1 MQLFKDLA
9 RHFFQRFFDNEMV
22 SPRGDVRMSLANILG
37 LLAMP
42 GVMIPIFLMFKY
54 ALVAYVNA
62 ANFEASTWFDKMFF
76 LTWAMGAMGIITVLE
91 WDALFP
97 DRRDYAILTPLPL
110 RMRTVFAAKLAALAG
125 FLGIFSLDIL
135 SISPG
140 MYPLVVLQARPK
152 NAGLI
157 DVGHYAVAHLAAVLA
172 ATAFIF
178 LFLVALEGLLMVLLG
193 NRGFRRV
200 SRYAQFLTMFALFNM
215 FLFFPRVADA
225 LYSSRGTASTSW
237 IQVFPPAWFL
247 GIYEV
252 MLGSTRPVFRPLA
265 ETGVG
270 ALGYCAAA
278 AALAYGLS
286 YARVY
291 RRSFE
296 ESEPAAGP
304 GLLERALEWFA
315 NTAIV
320 RKPLERASFYFV
332 AKTIVRSARHR
343 LYLSAYTGVGLAL
356 VLMGLVQF
364 LGGRKPVIWTPHPAL
379 LSVPLVVSFF
389 ALSGLR
395 VIFGLPAQLRANWAF
410 QMAESRGTEALAGVR
425 KAVMWLGVAPLLA
438 ALFPAYCFLWGWGPS
453 LAHMLVCVLLSLIL
467 MELLLINFPKVP
479 FTCTYVPGRN
489 NVTYSWVVYWIAFSA
504 YAYAMSAVEV
514 TMMRNARSFTLFCAV
529 LALVWLALGA
539 WRRESQGA
547 GFRLVFDDG
556 PEPTIIVLDLSQRA
570 A

>member
-1 MQLFKDLA
+1 MQLFKYLVG
-9 RHFFQRFFDNEMV
+9 HFFQRFFDSETV
-22 SPRGDVRMSLANILG
+22 SPRGDTRFSLANILG

-42 GVMIPIFLMFKY
+42 GVMIPLFLMFKY
-54 ALVAYVNA
+54 AMVAYVTP

-76 LTWAMGAMGIITVLE
+76 ITWAMGAMGIITVLE

-110 RMRTVFAAKLAALAG
+110 RMRTVFAAKLAALVG
-125 FLGIFSLDIL
+125 FLTVFSLDIV
-135 SISPG
+135 SVSPG
-140 MYPLVVLQARPK
+140 LYPLVVLQARPK
-152 NAGLI
+152 KAGLI
-157 DVGHYAVAHLAAVLA
+157 DVGNYAVAHFTAVLA

-215 FLFFPRVADA
+215 FLFFPRVSGMLFSSRAADA
-225 LYSSRGTASTSW
+225 FW
-237 IQVFPPAWFL
+237 IHVFPPAWFL

-252 MLGSTRPVFRPLA
+252 MLGSTRPIFRPLA
-265 ETGVG
+265 ETGVR
-270 ALGYCAAA
+270 ALIYCALAA
-278 AALAYGLS
+278 AVAYGLS

-296 ESEPAAGP
+296 ESEPASGP
-304 GLLERALEWFA
+304 GLAERALAWLA
-315 NTAIV
+315 NTFIV
-320 RKPLERASFYFV
+320 RKPLERASFYFI
-332 AKTIVRSARHR
+332 AKTIVRSARQR
-343 LYLSAYTGVGLAL
+343 LYLSAYVGVGLAL
-356 VLMGLVQF
+356 VLMGVVQF
-364 LGGRKPVIWTPHPAL
+364 LGGRKPALWTPHPAL

-395 VIFGLPAQLRANWAF
+395 VIFGLPAELRANWVF

-438 ALFPAYCFLWGWGPS
+438 ALFPIYCYLWGWGPS

-467 MELLLINFPKVP
+467 MELVMVNFPKIP

-514 TMMRNARSFTLFCAV
+514 TMMRNARSFAFFCAV
-529 LALVWLALGA
+529 LALVWLALVV
-539 WRRESQGA
+539 WRRESQGE

-556 PEPTIIVLDLSQRA
+556 PEPTIIVLDLDQRVA
-570 A
+570 